1 MKLKHPIYNCQF
13 WSYKEQRF
21 LSYDKWIQETW

>member
-13 WSYKEQRF
+13 WSYKTNFF
-21 LSYDKWIQETW
+21 LPYDEWLKETW